1 MMKTSHNKFKASLRR
16 VIIIKTICKV
26 YLEYCGSRI
35 VRKDNKINKINRKIQ
50 WLLSICLK
58 GGGGYVRLTTE

>member
-1 MMKTSHNKFKASLRR
+1 M
-16 VIIIKTICKV
+16 
-26 YLEYCGSRI
+26 
-35 VRKDNKINKINRKIQ
+35 RKDNKIIKIECKISNW